1 MARTKRAAR
10 EKLALKKKQ
19 AQAAAMTV
27 VSTVLE
33 EKPVPVVAQE
43 THVPVVAQETLVP
56 VVAQETPVPVVQV
69 QTLPLE
75 ILVQSKDN
83 ESSKITAVSVPLEIL
98 VVPVSH

>member
-33 EKPVPVVAQE
+33 EKP
-43 THVPVVAQETLVP
+43 VP

>member
-43 THVPVVAQETLVP
+43 TPVP